1 MSTTKQRINI
11 SVDSDMSDALTRAA
25 KRDKVPLAT
34 KAAEF
39 LRRALELEEDLVLA
53 YVANNRL
60 AEKIKYV
67 SHKKA
72 WQ

>member
-11 SVDSDMSDALTRAA
+11 SVDRDMSELLTQAA

-53 YVANNRL
+53 YVANDRV
-60 AEKIKYV
+60 AKKVKYV